1 MAVNIPIWPGSS
13 SFFPDMTPFGYYDND
28 YEFQQ
33 DTDKVASW
41 CAKRL
46 GYPIVDIELQDI
58 NFYACFEEA
67 VTEYSTQVNQ
77 FNIRENLLNLKGAP
91 TSSNLSQ
98 TQLNANLGGLV
109 SLAKDYGSE
118 VGSGGRVTYYT
129 GSFTLS
135 AGQQVYDLTDPT
147 ITTLE
152 SGSAGTDEIEIKKV
166 LHNAPPAMVRY
177 FDPFVGTGL
186 GSQQMMDT
194 FGWGNYSPGVSFM
207 MQPLYDDLL
216 RLQAI
221 EFNDMVRKS
230 QYGFDIQNNR
240 IRIFP
245 RPEAAEEGTKVF
257 FHYILNSDRSN
268 PIISNSVISDYS
280 NAPFDRITYTRIN
293 HVGKRWIQK
302 YTLALV
308 KEMLGAVRAKFS
320 SIPIPNSEVTL
331 DGSDLRS
338 EATTEKEVLIAE
350 LRENLEATSRKALL
364 EAQKDES
371 EYMEQTLNRV
381 PRAIYIGS
389 YVLPLIGLFV

>member
-13 SFFPDMTPFGYYDND
+13 SFSEGSTPFGYYDSD
-28 YEFQQ
+28 VEF
-33 DTDKVASW
+33 TSSADKTAGW

-67 VTEYSTQVNQ
+67 VTEYSSQVNQ
-77 FNIRENLLNLKGAP
+77 FNIRENLLNLRGSS
-91 TSSNLSQ
+91 TGSNLSQ
-98 TQLNANLGGLV
+98 TQLNANLGGLI
-109 SLAKDYGSE
+109 SLSKDYGTE
-118 VGSGGRVTYYT
+118 AGSGGRVTYYT
-129 GSFTLS
+129 GSFEVNTN
-135 AGQQVYDLTDPT
+135 QQVYDLTDADNV
-147 ITTLE
+147 TLE
-152 SGSAGTDEIEIKKV
+152 VGTPGVDKIEIKKM

-177 FDPFVGTGL
+177 FDPFIGTGL

-240 IRIFP
+240 VRLFP
-245 RPEAAEEGTKVF
+245 VPEHEYTVH
-257 FHYILNSDRSN
+257 FHYILESDRSN
-268 PIISNSVISDYS
+268 PVVSNSVVSDYS
-280 NAPFDRITYTRIN
+280 NARFDRIQYSNIN
-293 HVGKRWIQK
+293 HVGKRWIEK
-302 YTLALV
+302 YTLALA

-331 DGSDLRS
+331 DGADLRS
-338 EATTEKEVLIAE
+338 EAATEKEILISE

-364 EAQKDES
+364 QAQQEES
-371 EYMEQTLNRV
+371 EAMEQTLNRV
-381 PRAIYIGS
+381 PRAIYIG
-389 YVLPLIGLFV
+389 

>member
-13 SFFPDMTPFGYYDND
+13 SFSEGGTPFGYYDSD
-28 YEFQQ
+28 VEF
-33 DTDKVASW
+33 TSSADKTAGW

-67 VTEYSTQVNQ
+67 VTEYSSQVNQ
-77 FNIRENLLNLKGAP
+77 FNIRENLLNLRGSS
-91 TSSNLSQ
+91 TGSNLSQ
-98 TQLNANLGGLV
+98 TQLNANLGGLI
-109 SLAKDYGSE
+109 SLSKDYGTE
-118 VGSGGRVTYYT
+118 AGSGGRVTYYT
-129 GSFTLS
+129 GSFEVNTN
-135 AGQQVYDLTDPT
+135 QQVYDLTDADNV
-147 ITTLE
+147 TLE
-152 SGSAGTDEIEIKKV
+152 VGTPGVDKIEIKKM

-177 FDPFVGTGL
+177 FDPFIGTGL

-240 IRIFP
+240 VRLFP
-245 RPEAAEEGTKVF
+245 VPEHPYTVH
-257 FHYILNSDRSN
+257 FHYILESDRSN
-268 PIISNSVISDYS
+268 PIISNSVVSDYS
-280 NAPFDRITYTRIN
+280 NARFDRIQYSNIN
-293 HVGKRWIQK
+293 HVGKRWIEK
-302 YTLALV
+302 YTLALA

-331 DGSDLRS
+331 DGADLRS
-338 EATTEKEVLIAE
+338 EAATEKEILISE

-364 EAQKDES
+364 QAQQEES
-371 EYMEQTLNRV
+371 EAMEQTLNRV
-381 PRAIYIGS
+381 PRAIYIG
-389 YVLPLIGLFV
+389 

>member
-1 MAVNIPIWPGSS
+1 MAVQIPIWPGSS

-33 DTDKVASW
+33 DVDKVSSW

-58 NFYACFEEA
+58 NFYACIEEA

-77 FNIRENLLNLKGAP
+77 FNIRENLLNIKGSS

-98 TQLNANLGGLV
+98 TELNANLGGLI
-109 SLAKDYGSE
+109 SLAKDYGTE
-118 VGSGGRVTYYT
+118 AGSGGRVTYYT
-129 GSFTLS
+129 GSFI
-135 AGQQVYDLTDPT
+135 ANADQQVYDLTDPT
-147 ITTLE
+147 LVSLE
-152 SGSAGTDEIEIKKV
+152 SGTPGVDTIEIKKM

-177 FDPFVGTGL
+177 FDPFIGTGL

-207 MQPLYDDLL
+207 MSPLYDDLL

-240 IRIFP
+240 VRLFP
-245 RPEAAEEGTKVF
+245 IPESSYRVH
-257 FHYILNSDRSN
+257 FHYILDLERRN
-268 PIISNSVISDYS
+268 PIIDNSVVSDYS
-280 NAPFDRITYTRIN
+280 NAPFDRIKYTRIN
-293 HVGKRWIQK
+293 HVGKRWIHK
-302 YTLALV
+302 YALALA

-320 SIPIPNSEVTL
+320 SVPIPNSEITL
-331 DGSDLRS
+331 DGADLRS
-338 EATTEKEVLIAE
+338 EASTEKEILISE

-364 EAQKDES
+364 QAQQEES
-371 EYMEQTLNRV
+371 EAMESTLNRV
-381 PRAIYIGS
+381 PKAIYIGS
-389 YVLPLIGLFV
+389 FLLPLIGVFI

>member
-13 SFFPDMTPFGYYDND
+13 SFSAGGTPFGYYDSD
-28 YEFQQ
+28 VEF
-33 DTDKVASW
+33 TSSADKTAGW

-67 VTEYSTQVNQ
+67 VTEYSSQVNQ
-77 FNIRENLLNLKGAP
+77 FNIRENLLNLRGSS
-91 TSSNLSQ
+91 TGSNLSQ
-98 TQLNANLGGLV
+98 TQLNANLGGLI
-109 SLAKDYGSE
+109 SLSKDYGTE
-118 VGSGGRVTYYT
+118 AGSGGRVTYYT
-129 GSFTLS
+129 GSFEVNEN
-135 AGQQVYDLTDPT
+135 QQVYDLTDADNV
-147 ITTLE
+147 TLE
-152 SGSAGTDEIEIKKV
+152 VGTPGVDKIEIKKM

-177 FDPFVGTGL
+177 FDPFIGTGL

-240 IRIFP
+240 VRLFP
-245 RPEAAEEGTKVF
+245 VPEHAYTVH
-257 FHYILNSDRSN
+257 FHYILESDRSN
-268 PIISNSVISDYS
+268 PVVSNSVVSDYS
-280 NAPFDRITYTRIN
+280 NARFDRIQYSNIN
-293 HVGKRWIQK
+293 HVGKRWIEK
-302 YTLALV
+302 YTLALA

-331 DGSDLRS
+331 DGADLRS
-338 EATTEKEVLIAE
+338 EAATEKEILISE

-364 EAQKDES
+364 QAQQEES
-371 EYMEQTLNRV
+371 EAMEQTLNRV
-381 PRAIYIGS
+381 PRAIYIG
-389 YVLPLIGLFV
+389 

>member
-13 SFFPDMTPFGYYDND
+13 SFTAGDTPFGYYDSD
-28 YEFQQ
+28 SEFV
-33 DTDKVASW
+33 TDVDNIASW

-58 NFYACFEEA
+58 NFYTCVEEA

-77 FNIRENLLNLKGAP
+77 FNIRENLLNLKGSS
-91 TSSNLSQ
+91 TGSNLSQ
-98 TQLNANLGGLV
+98 TQLNANLGGLI
-109 SLAKDYGSE
+109 SLAKDYGTE
-118 VGSGGRVTYYT
+118 AGSGGRVTYYT
-129 GSFTLS
+129 GSFEANAS
-135 AGQQVYDLTDPT
+135 QQVYDLTDASLVS
-147 ITTLE
+147 LE
-152 SGSAGTDEIEIKKV
+152 SGTPGVDKIEIKKM

-177 FDPFVGTGL
+177 FDPFIGTGL

-240 IRIFP
+240 IRLFP
-245 RPEAAEEGTKVF
+245 IPEHAYTVH
-257 FHYILNSDRSN
+257 FHYILESDRSN
-268 PIISNSVISDYS
+268 SVVSNSVVSDYS
-280 NAPFDRITYTRIN
+280 NAPFDRITYTHIN

-302 YTLALV
+302 YALALT

-320 SIPIPNSEVTL
+320 SVPIPNSEITL
-331 DGSDLRS
+331 DGADLRS
-338 EATTEKEVLIAE
+338 EAASEKEILISE

-364 EAQKDES
+364 QAQQEES
-371 EYMEQTLNRV
+371 EAMEQTLNRV

-389 YVLPLIGLFV
+389 YLLPLIGMFV